1 MKELK
6 GPLLLLCAAFIWGSS
21 FIVMKNAVDFLTP
34 AVLLFV
40 RFSMASLILSFM
52 FFSGRL
58 ARSARKP
65 GIPKGVQ
72 KPSGKQKT
80 PDFKS

>member
-52 FFSGRL
+52 FF
-58 ARSARKP
+58 K
-65 GIPKGVQ
+65 K
-72 KPSGKQKT
+72 
-80 PDFKS
+80 